1 MFRSQRTSRN
11 PNYPCYR
18 RTKELLN
25 ENVSTIL
32 RQNPIKKKK
41 ERNREKEIRDC
52 VVLTNNNPSK
62 LQVGEIQEKERNEG
76 NC

>member
-11 PNYPCYR
+11 PNYPRYR

-41 ERNREKEIRDC
+41 EREKEIRDC
-52 VVLTNNNPSK
+52 VVLTNDDPSK